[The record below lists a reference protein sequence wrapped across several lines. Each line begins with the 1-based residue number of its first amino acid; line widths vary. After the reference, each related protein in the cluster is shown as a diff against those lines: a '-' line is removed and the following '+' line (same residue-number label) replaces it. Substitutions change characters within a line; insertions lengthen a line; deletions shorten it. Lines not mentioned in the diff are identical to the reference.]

1 MDLSL
6 SLSLSLWTFYG
17 QLWEI
22 RANGNIITSHNMCM
36 KAGINDGRNGQDL
49 GAEQSGS
56 IM

>member
-6 SLSLSLWTFYG
+6 SLSLWIFYG

-22 RANGNIITSHNMCM
+22 RANGNIIPSHTMCM

-56 IM
+56 IL

>member
-6 SLSLSLWTFYG
+6 SLSLTLNILWSTMGNKSY
-17 QLWEI
+17 
-22 RANGNIITSHNMCM
+22 GNIIPSHTMCM

-56 IM
+56 IL